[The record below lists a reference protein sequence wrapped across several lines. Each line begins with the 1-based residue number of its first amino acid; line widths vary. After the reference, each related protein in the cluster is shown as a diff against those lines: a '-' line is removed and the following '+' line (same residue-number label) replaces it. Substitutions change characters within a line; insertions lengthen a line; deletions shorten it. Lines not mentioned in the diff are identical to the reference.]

1 MLSELFQQLD
11 AALESVAARK
21 SELDAANRAF
31 SGAQNAYNDAVNT
44 ARGLKAELLA
54 KTADTLGD
62 DRVRQ

>member
-1 MLSELFQQLD
+1 MLSELFQKLD
-11 AALESVAARK
+11 QALETVAVRK
-21 SELDAANRAF
+21 AELDTAAQAF
-31 SGAQNAYNDAVNT
+31 SGAQNAYNDAVTT